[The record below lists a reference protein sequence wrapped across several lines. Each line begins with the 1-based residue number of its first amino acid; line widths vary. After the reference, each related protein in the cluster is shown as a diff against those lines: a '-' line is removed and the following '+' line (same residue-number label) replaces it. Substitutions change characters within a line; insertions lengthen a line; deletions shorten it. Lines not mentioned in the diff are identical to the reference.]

1 MDFLPTLWFVLIA
14 VLWTGYL
21 FLEGFD
27 LGVGMLM
34 KAFARDE
41 KERRL
46 LLNTVGPV
54 WDGNEVW
61 LITAGGATFA
71 AFPYWYA
78 SLFSSLYLPLV
89 FVLLALIFRAVAFE
103 YRGKVHSDAWRRTWD
118 WAIALGSLVAAF
130 GIGAMLALT
139 TTGLP
144 LNANGDREGGP
155 FAWFSWSGMLGGA
168 AVVGFCL
175 IQAAAFLALKT
186 DGDVRLRARALVRRW
201 LPAGLLPL
209 AAWVVMVSVHNGKW
223 FSAVLVAV
231 AMAGAV
237 TAWLANRA
245 DREGV
250 SFLAMGA
257 FLLAGSAA
265 IFSAVFPVVL
275 PSTLNPA
282 WDLTVANAAS
292 SPYTLGLMSI
302 VAAVGVPLVLAY
314 QGWTYWIF
322 RKRISIAHLPEPH
335 DFAPAV
341 GPAAGPGSTGG
352 GAIGAGGARP

>member
-1 MDFLPTLWFVLIA
+1 MDFLPTLWFILIA

-34 KAFARDE
+34 KTFARDE

-71 AFPYWYA
+71 AFPFWYA
-78 SLFSSLYLPLV
+78 SLFSALYIPLV

-103 YRGKVHSDAWRRTWD
+103 YRGKIHRDSWRRVWD
-118 WAIALGSLVAAF
+118 WAIAVGSFVAAF

-144 LNANGDREGGP
+144 LNENGDRVGGP
-155 FAWFSWSGMLGGA
+155 FAWFTWYAVLGGLA
-168 AVVGFCL
+168 LVGFCL

-186 DGDVRLRARALVRRW
+186 DGDVRHRARRVVSRW
-201 LPAGLLPL
+201 LPVCLLPL
-209 AAWVVMVSVHNGKW
+209 AGWVIAVALMNGKW
-223 FSAVLVAV
+223 FSWVLIAVAVLAAV
-231 AMAGAV
+231 VG
-237 TAWLANRA
+237 WLANGKG
-245 DREGV
+245 REGI
-250 SFLAMGA
+250 SFLALGT
-257 FLLAGSAA
+257 FLILGSTA
-265 IFSAVFPVVL
+265 IFSAAFPVVL
-275 PSTLNPA
+275 PSTLNPE
-282 WDLTVANAAS
+282 WNLTVTNAS
-292 SPYTLGLMSI
+292 SSAYTLTLMTI

-314 QGWTYWIF
+314 QAWTYWIF
-322 RKRISIAHLPEPH
+322 RKRISVAHLPEPH
-335 DFAPAV
+335 DFDPAV
-341 GPAAGPGSTGG
+341 GPDTHSTPRN
-352 GAIGAGGARP
+352 AVVKA